1 MIGNINFIFGDI
13 NEFEANKMI
22 DINFDVEMLS
32 KSLMATNQI
41 IVNINGNEI
50 QNVINFD
57 IEFNL
62 FSDQKIKS

>member
-1 MIGNINFIFGDI
+1 LIGNINFIFGDI

-62 FSDQKIKS
+62 FSDQKI

>member
-1 MIGNINFIFGDI
+1 LIGNINFILGDI

-62 FSDQKIKS
+62 FSDQKI

>member
-1 MIGNINFIFGDI
+1 MIGNINFILGDI

>member
-1 MIGNINFIFGDI
+1 MIGNINFILGDI

-62 FSDQKIKS
+62 FSDQKI

>member
-1 MIGNINFIFGDI
+1 
-13 NEFEANKMI
+13 MI

>member
-1 MIGNINFIFGDI
+1 LIGNINFILGDI

>member
-62 FSDQKIKS
+62 FSDQKI